1 MTSDFFFRVSGI
13 FVCLCLLSGL
23 FILGGTDWP
32 ADPSPSV
39 GPDAEELEE
48 DFAEEIGEEIEEEG
62 QVTDADEPVVEIVNE
77 DASVRVELQGQEDR
91 LANLEE
97 DELVTFSGEIT
108 GEQEVEVHT
117 NRVAVREPWEVQYM
131 YGISLGGA
139 LLTALFGV
147 NYWRFNVRKIQI
159 EPRERPLI
167 AILGR
172 DNNG

>member
-1 MTSDFFFRVSGI
+1 MTSDILFRVSGI

-32 ADPSPSV
+32 ADPSQSV
-39 GPDAEELEE
+39 GPDVEELEE
-48 DFAEEIGEEIEEEG
+48 DFEEEIGEEIESEG
-62 QVTDADEPVVEIVNE
+62 QVTDADEPVVEIEND
-77 DASVRVELQGQEDR
+77 DASVRVELQGQEDK
-91 LANLEE
+91 LDNLEE

-108 GEQEVEVHT
+108 DEQEIEVHT
-117 NRVAVREPWEVQYM
+117 NQVAVREPWEVQYM

-139 LLTALFGV
+139 LLTAIFGL
-147 NYWRFNVRKIQI
+147 NYWRVNLRKIQV

-167 AILGR
+167 PILGR